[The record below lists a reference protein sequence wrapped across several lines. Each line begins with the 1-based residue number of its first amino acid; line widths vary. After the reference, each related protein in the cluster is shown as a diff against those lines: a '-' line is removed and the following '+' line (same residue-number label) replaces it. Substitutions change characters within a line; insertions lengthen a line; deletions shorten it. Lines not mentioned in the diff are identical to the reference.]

1 MKRKT
6 FPPFLSLFS
15 IFSRSGRNGSILDF
29 SPLSSLSFQK
39 KRRRKGVEEG
49 DSFLPLISLF
59 FLSLPL
65 LFQEKKKR
73 RRTPFSL
80 SLSPFG
86 RRVLF
91 SFLFLFFFLFLE
103 EKEKE
108 KTPSFLLFLE
118 REKWEK
124 KKGRRGK
131 SEERGERKSFCPF

>member
-6 FPPFLSLFS
+6 FPPFLFLFS
-15 IFSRSGRNGSILDF
+15 IFSRSGRNGSILNF

-49 DSFLPLISLF
+49 EVFSLSFLSF

-86 RRVLF
+86 RRE
-91 SFLFLFFFLFLE
+91 LFLIPFPFFFLFLE